1 MDKKHIEYN
10 EIDDENIYI
19 PIAEKHNI
27 ASMPFGEINGKFT
40 PRKDDGAYI
49 CKALYYR
56 KYKNIFSNFKTH
68 RHTPCYY
75 GNACH

>member
-27 ASMPFGEINGKFT
+27 ASMPFGEINGKVVT
-40 PRKDDGAYI
+40 NKELMKYI
-49 CKALYYR
+49 TEEWQCTQ
-56 KYKNIFSNFKTH
+56 KNIIINIE
-68 RHTPCYY
+68 
-75 GNACH
+75 NMLII